1 MTRNECEKAV
11 GEICKM
17 CFEKHKLE
25 YGQQPV
31 NCAWRAFDN
40 EDCPMIT
47 TLKKLIQEHFGGKEE
62 ENENE

>member
-11 GEICKM
+11 GEICEM
-17 CFEKHKLE
+17 CFEKHELE

>member
-17 CFEKHKLE
+17 CFEKHELE
-25 YGQQPV
+25 YGQQPI

-40 EDCPMIT
+40 EDCPT
-47 TLKKLIQEHFGGKEE
+47 VKVLKDLIKEHFDGKEE